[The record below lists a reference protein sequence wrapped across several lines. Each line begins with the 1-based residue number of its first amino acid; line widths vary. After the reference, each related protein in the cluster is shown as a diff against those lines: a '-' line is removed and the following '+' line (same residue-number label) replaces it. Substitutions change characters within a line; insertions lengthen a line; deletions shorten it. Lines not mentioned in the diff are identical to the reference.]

1 MSTPLLSEEVKTN
14 VTKETRDALEKI
26 AADRGEGTKVTQLL
40 REAIR
45 DYISKHRPAKTK
57 PGQK

>member
-14 VTKETRDALEKI
+14 VTKETKAALEEI
-26 AADRGEGTKVTQLL
+26 AAARGEGIKVTQLL

-45 DYISKHRPAKTK
+45 DYITKHAKK
-57 PGQK
+57 KN